1 MPAFQL
7 GVCEWGFPMPGP
19 YAVRTAAEYGFSGM
33 ELDFGAYE
41 KAYPLSVPAVQ
52 RAYLEMADAYGMDFP
67 SMTID
72 SLNWYGLSR
81 PLHSRNGMIAFDG
94 IRRGIE
100 AAAAMGIPVIQL
112 PSFNDGAIRN
122 ETDFHNTCE
131 KIKMACEIAR
141 PLGIT
146 IASEN
151 TLSAKDTQRMVRE
164 VGYGNFGIM
173 FDTQN
178 YFLAD
183 GRDTAAL
190 LREIHPYVVQVHLKD
205 GYNGK
210 LSGSVLGT
218 GESGF
223 FRTAE
228 AIKETACTQWL
239 LLENYYHTQPM
250 SNLDSDPFRI
260 LEKDLAVVRE
270 VFDIQQPQ
278 NLLKR
283 EAGEER

>member
-1 MPAFQL
+1 MHAFKL

-19 YAVRTAAEYGFSGM
+19 YAVKTAAEYGLSGI
-33 ELDFGAYE
+33 ELDFGSYE
-41 KAYPLSVPAVQ
+41 AGYPLSVPAVQ
-52 RAYLEMADAYGMDFP
+52 RAYLEMADSYGIEFP

-72 SLNWYGLSR
+72 SLNWYGLTR
-81 PLHSRNGMIAFDG
+81 PLSSRNGIIAFDG
-94 IRRGIE
+94 IRRGID
-100 AAAAMGIPVIQL
+100 AAAAMNISVVQL
-112 PSFNDGAIRN
+112 PSFNDGAIRT
-122 ETDFHNTCE
+122 ESDFRNTCE
-131 KIKMACEIAR
+131 KIKMACEIAQ

-151 TLSAKDTQRMVRE
+151 TLSAQETRRMMHE
-164 VGYGNFGIM
+164 VGSNNFGIL

-210 LSGSVLGT
+210 LSGSILGT

-228 AIKETACTQWL
+228 VIQETACTEWL
-239 LLENYYHTQPM
+239 LLENYYHMQPI
-250 SNLDSDPFRI
+250 SNLSRDPFAI
-260 LEKDLAVVRE
+260 LEKDLATVRE
-270 VFDIQQPQ
+270 VFKI
-278 NLLKR
+278 N
-283 EAGEER
+283 

>member
-1 MPAFQL
+1 MPAFKL

-19 YAVRTAAEYGFSGM
+19 YAVKTAAEFGFSGI

-52 RAYLEMADAYGMDFP
+52 KAYLEMADAYDIAFP

-72 SLNWYGLSR
+72 SLNWYGLTR
-81 PLHSRNGMIAFDG
+81 PLSSRNGMLAFDG
-94 IRRGIE
+94 IRRGLD
-100 AAAAMGIPVIQL
+100 AAAAMHIPVVQL
-112 PSFNDGAIRN
+112 PSFNDGAIDS
-122 ETDFHNTCE
+122 ESDFRNTCE
-131 KIKMACEIAR
+131 KIKMACEIAK
-141 PLGIT
+141 PLNIT
-146 IASEN
+146 VASEN
-151 TLSAKDTQRMVRE
+151 TLSAAQTMRMVQE
-164 VGYGNFGIM
+164 IGYENFKIM

-183 GRDTAAL
+183 GRDTAAM
-190 LREIHPYVVQVHLKD
+190 LREIHPYVVQIHLKD

-223 FRTAE
+223 FQTAE
-228 AIKETACTQWL
+228 VIKETACTEWL
-239 LLENYYHTQPM
+239 LLENYYHTQPI
-250 SNLDSDPFRI
+250 SNLSTDPFTV

-270 VFDIQQPQ
+270 VFEIYHCPS
-278 NLLKR
+278 KR
-283 EAGEER
+283 GEEQ

>member
-1 MPAFQL
+1 MAAFKL

-19 YAVRTAAEYGFSGM
+19 YAVKTAAEYGFSGI
-33 ELDFGAYE
+33 ELDFGPYE
-41 KAYPLSVPAVQ
+41 KSYPLSIPAVQ
-52 RAYLEMADAYGMDFP
+52 RAYLDMAEDYGMEFP

-72 SLNWYGLSR
+72 SLNWYGLCR
-81 PLHSRNGMIAFDG
+81 PLSSRNGMIAFDG
-94 IRRGIE
+94 IRRGID

-112 PSFNDGAIRN
+112 PSFNDGAIQS
-122 ETDFHNTCE
+122 EEDFRNTCE

-141 PLGIT
+141 PLDIT

-151 TLSAKDTQRMVRE
+151 VLSARDTLRMVRE
-164 VGYGNFGIM
+164 VGYDNFKIM

-190 LREIHPYVVQVHLKD
+190 LREIHPHVIQVHLKD

-223 FRTAE
+223 FRTA
-228 AIKETACTQWL
+228 AVIRETACTEWL
-239 LLENYYHTQPM
+239 LLENYYHTQPI
-250 SNLDSDPFRI
+250 SSLAGDPF
-260 LEKDLAVVRE
+260 LVLDKDLAVIRE

-278 NLLKR
+278 KPIL
-283 EAGEER
+283 

>member
-1 MPAFQL
+1 MSVFKL

-19 YAVRTAAEYGFSGM
+19 YAVKTAAEYGFSGL

-52 RAYLEMADAYGMDFP
+52 RAYLEMADDYGIEFP

-72 SLNWYGLSR
+72 SLNWYGLTR
-81 PLHSRNGMIAFDG
+81 PLDSRNGMIAFDG
-94 IRRGIE
+94 IRRGID
-100 AAAAMGIPVIQL
+100 AAAAMHIPVIQL
-112 PSFNDGAIRN
+112 PSFNDGAIRT
-122 ETDFHNTCE
+122 ESDFRNTCE

-151 TLSAKDTQRMVRE
+151 TLSARDTQRMVRE
-164 VGYGNFGIM
+164 VNSENFGIM

-190 LREIHPYVVQVHLKD
+190 LREIHSYVVQVHLKD

-210 LSGSVLGT
+210 LSGAVLGT

-228 AIKETACTQWL
+228 VIKETDCTEWL
-239 LLENYYHTQPM
+239 LLENYYHTQPI
-250 SNLDSDPFRI
+250 SNLSSDPFTI

-270 VFDIQQPQ
+270 VFKINPTV
-278 NLLKR
+278 
-283 EAGEER
+283 